1 MPDHTTST
9 RVAEAIRLIHVAT
22 SKATGDEFFRALVRA
37 MADVLGTRFAFAG
50 EVTPG
55 TREVVSVAMWNG
67 EGFIDDFRYDLEHT
81 PCAAV
86 VGGDYCQYPT
96 NVQRAF
102 PRDTLLV
109 DMGIEAYFGVPIRGR
124 DGTPLGLLVALHD
137 QPRAPVDDLDEIL
150 AHFAARAGAELER
163 RAVEVALR
171 ESEARYRE
179 IVSTCAEGIW
189 KIDAE
194 GITTFVN
201 PQMAAMLGYDPADM
215 LGRPVFD
222 FMDESG
228 REQALVR
235 MERRRAGLNELH
247 RFDLLRCDGAVVHTL
262 MNTNPVLDAAGGY
275 QGALAMVTDV
285 THQVGLENRAR
296 EAQKLESLGLMAGG
310 IAHDFN
316 NLLVGILGRADLA
329 LARIPP
335 TEPAHRI
342 VEGIRDAASRAADL
356 TNQLLVYAGRSPVKM
371 QPVDLNRC
379 VLEIAGLCASSAP
392 SGARVE
398 VAGVSQAKLMVLAD
412 PGALTQI
419 VLNLITNGVQALG
432 PAGGVVRV
440 SAEPSEVSM
449 GAVEAASGEALAA
462 GRYAVLRV
470 EDNGSGIDEATRA
483 RVFDPFFTTKSTGR
497 GLGLAVVDGIVRS
510 HGGAIVITSQR
521 DHGSTFEV
529 YLPLSAASDEVAVEV
544 PTAARST
551 TAARALLA
559 DDEAV
564 VREVVE
570 LALGDAGY
578 EVDTCVDGAVALRL
592 FEAAPQRYSIVLL
605 DVTMPVLGGLE
616 AARRMLM
623 TRPEMP
629 IVIMSGFTDER
640 VPDELRHLR
649 FMQKPFGIAALLD
662 ALEPAGRARR

>member
-1 MPDHTTST
+1 MPDHSTSN

-37 MADVLGTRFAFAG
+37 MAEVLGTRFAFAG

-55 TREVVSVAMWNG
+55 TGEVVSVAMWNG
-67 EGFIDDFRYDLEHT
+67 EEFIDGFRYELEHT

-86 VGGDYCQYPT
+86 VGGEYCQYPT

-137 QPRAPVDDLDEIL
+137 EPRAPVDHLDEIL

-163 RAVEVALR
+163 RAVEAALR

-194 GITTFVN
+194 GTTTFVN
-201 PQMAAMLGYDPADM
+201 PQMAAMLGYEAADM

-235 MERRRAGLNELH
+235 IERRRAGLKELH
-247 RFDLLRCDGAVVHTL
+247 RFDLLRRDGAVVHTL

-275 QGALAMVTDV
+275 LGALAMVTDV

-296 EAQKLESLGLMAGG
+296 EAQKLESLGLLAGG

-316 NLLVGILGRADLA
+316 NLLAAILGNLNL
-329 LARIPP
+329 LAREVAP
-335 TEPAHRI
+335 E
-342 VEGIRDAASRAADL
+342 SRAKLLVREGERAALRAAEL
-356 TNQLLVYAGRSPVKM
+356 THQMLVYAR
-371 QPVDLNRC
+371 RR
-379 VLEIAGLCASSAP
+379 E
-392 SGARVE
+392 
-398 VAGVSQAKLMVLAD
+398 AD
-412 PGALTQI
+412 P
-419 VLNLITNGVQALG
+419 N
-432 PAGGVVRV
+432 
-440 SAEPSEVSM
+440 
-449 GAVEAASGEALAA
+449 
-462 GRYAVLRV
+462 
-470 EDNGSGIDEATRA
+470 
-483 RVFDPFFTTKSTGR
+483 
-497 GLGLAVVDGIVRS
+497 
-510 HGGAIVITSQR
+510 
-521 DHGSTFEV
+521 
-529 YLPLSAASDEVAVEV
+529 
-544 PTAARST
+544 
-551 TAARALLA
+551 
-559 DDEAV
+559 
-564 VREVVE
+564 
-570 LALGDAGY
+570 
-578 EVDTCVDGAVALRL
+578 
-592 FEAAPQRYSIVLL
+592 RYSIVLL

-623 TRPEMP
+623 TRPETP
-629 IVIMSGFTDER
+629 IVLMSGFTDER

-662 ALEPAGRARR
+662 ALEPAGRVRR